1 MGTRKSRHISIN
13 SSITGLLHDSF
24 GYHLIPAETLPD
36 TVRVRRKQEYYH
48 REPRGWERAGNIK
61 SSNQKL
67 IDILRFSDSPTGIFN
82 IKGLAAALTRSTAFL
97 GNQI

>member
-36 TVRVRRKQEYYH
+36 TVVSGENKNIITENQ
-48 REPRGWERAGNIK
+48 GAGKEQVI
-61 SSNQKL
+61 
-67 IDILRFSDSPTGIFN
+67 
-82 IKGLAAALTRSTAFL
+82 
-97 GNQI
+97 